1 MVFRNFQQLFLVQN
15 KPQYQHPSDIYFMT
29 SLAQLY
35 IAIFVFTLWV
45 IYFSFCQTLTSYL
58 DTLTNNN
65 APVFE
70 NLNNEA
76 KDAYEFLL
84 PMPFPKG
91 VAVNW
96 AFGVDMKALDYD
108 IGNEGITFGFEGGS
122 NENFEIVPN
131 GASTDPKQRFSFAI
145 KTLKLLELTEPTSF
159 TIIATVSKKN
169 AVTNINFEI

>member
-1 MVFRNFQQLFLVQN
+1 
-15 KPQYQHPSDIYFMT
+15 
-29 SLAQLY
+29 
-35 IAIFVFTLWV
+35 
-45 IYFSFCQTLTSYL
+45 
-58 DTLTNNN
+58 
-65 APVFE
+65 VFE

-76 KDAYEFLL
+76 KDAYEFEL

-108 IGNEGITFGFEGGS
+108 IGNENIIFTIEGD
-122 NENFEIVPN
+122 NENFEVVPN

-159 TIIATVSKKN
+159 NIIATVSPNKW
-169 AVTNINFEI
+169 

>member
-1 MVFRNFQQLFLVQN
+1 
-15 KPQYQHPSDIYFMT
+15 
-29 SLAQLY
+29 
-35 IAIFVFTLWV
+35 
-45 IYFSFCQTLTSYL
+45 
-58 DTLTNNN
+58 
-65 APVFE
+65 VFE

-76 KDAYEFLL
+76 KDAYEFEL

-108 IGNEGITFGFEGGS
+108 IGNENIIFTIEGD
-122 NENFEIVPN
+122 NENFEVVPN

-159 TIIATVSKKN
+159 NIIATVSPNKCYLLQISIEIKKKLFS
-169 AVTNINFEI
+169 IFDPKCKYF

>member
-1 MVFRNFQQLFLVQN
+1 VQN
-15 KPQYQHPSDIYFMT
+15 KLKYQQPLEIYFMT
-29 SLAQLY
+29 AFALLCNVIFCLY
-35 IAIFVFTLWV
+35 FECN
-45 IYFSFCQTLTSYL
+45 YFSFLQTMTSYL

-76 KDAYEFLL
+76 KDAYEFEL

-108 IGNEGITFGFEGGS
+108 IGNENIDFTIEGL
-122 NENFEIVPN
+122 NENFEVVPN
-131 GASTDPKQRFSFAI
+131 SASADPKQRFSFAI

-159 TIIATVSKKN
+159 NIIATVSPNKL
-169 AVTNINFEI
+169 